1 MSGDYGGVVFD
12 LFGTLTVEY
21 PRATR
26 EQMVRAMTT
35 ALGVDHEAFLP
46 PWNAC
51 EHDRL
56 SGRITL
62 AEACSKICADLGT
75 TVDEDRMS
83 AARSARRPFLE
94 PLFRTP
100 ASILQTL
107 RVVREHKELPLA
119 LVSACTDDVPALFAA
134 SPLAPLFD
142 VTIFSSE
149 VGLMK
154 PDPAIYRLASDGLG
168 LAPRDCL
175 YIGDGSF
182 GELHGAEEAG
192 MTAALVRTAGSA
204 AEDAYRPGERE
215 WHGEVIGSIPEVLRL
230 LC

>member
-1 MSGDYGGVVFD
+1 MSGEYRAVVFD

-21 PRATR
+21 SRSTR
-26 EQMVRAMTT
+26 EEMVRAMST
-35 ALGVDHEAFLP
+35 ALGVDHEAFLA

-51 EHDRL
+51 EQDRL

-62 AEACSKICADLGT
+62 AEACSKICVDIGT
-75 TVDEDRMS
+75 AVDEERVS
-83 AARSARRPFLE
+83 AAVAARHSFAE
-94 PLFRTP
+94 PYFQTP
-100 ASILQTL
+100 PSILETL

-168 LAPRDCL
+168 LAPKDCL

-192 MTAALVRTAGSA
+192 MTAALVRTAGSPA
-204 AEDAYRPGERE
+204 ADAYRPGERE